1 MNPSGGWELR
11 QEGSRRIQ
19 GRESEG
25 GSLHKNLHKSARIFY
40 GGKDR
45 HACLLF
51 DEINFCTV
59 KIVKIRGKRMLG
71 FQELFLS

>member
-1 MNPSGGWELR
+1 MAVYIRTYINQLEF
-11 QEGSRRIQ
+11 
-19 GRESEG
+19 
-25 GSLHKNLHKSARIFY
+25 FY